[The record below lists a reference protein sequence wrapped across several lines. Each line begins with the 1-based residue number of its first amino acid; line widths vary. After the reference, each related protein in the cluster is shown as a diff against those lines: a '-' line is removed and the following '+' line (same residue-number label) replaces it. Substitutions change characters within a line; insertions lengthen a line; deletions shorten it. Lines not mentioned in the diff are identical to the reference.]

1 MAEGE
6 GSSRRR
12 PTDEPATASRAEQ
25 GPDVTEVD
33 DRADGK
39 VPWRVF
45 GGIGAFIAVLGAI
58 YWWTSY
64 EHAGSV
70 MLTVAAVLGLWAGAF
85 LWRAARRIEVAPPG
99 TSGPEQGTTYL
110 PDASPWPI
118 GIGLGL
124 TLVLNGLLIGTW
136 FLVPGVMVLA
146 VSVLG
151 WAHQSR
157 HRA

>member
-6 GSSRRR
+6 APSG
-12 PTDEPATASRAEQ
+12 EGAWTASRAEA
-25 GPDVTEVD
+25 GPDVAEVD

-45 GGIGAFIAVLGAI
+45 GGIGVFVAIMGTI
-58 YWWTSY
+58 YWFTSY
-64 EHAGSV
+64 ERAGTA
-70 MLTVAAVLGLWAGAF
+70 MLLVAAILGLWAGAF
-85 LWRAARRIEVAPPG
+85 LWRAARRVEVPPPG
-99 TSGPEQGTTYL
+99 ATGPEPGTTYL
-110 PDASPWPI
+110 PEVSPWPV

-151 WAHQSR
+151 WARQSR